1 MKSLHKTL
9 DIIEA
14 VAERGAVGIREL
26 SSITG
31 FPPTTIHRI
40 TSTLVKRQ
48 YLDQNPITKTYALS
62 LRFLELGTRVEEQFD
77 ISAIAGPYLQRLRNE
92 TEESANL
99 AILDGD
105 EVVYVQQANSEKS
118 MLKIFTRLGARVP
131 VYATGVGKMFMSRWK
146 KSELDSYLQRVDR
159 RAYTPNTLV
168 SRASILTELARIS
181 STGFAVDN
189 EEMEIGVRCVAALVF
204 DYTGKAVAAVSIS
217 GAALRIT
224 PARIEYFGEKVKQCA
239 EAISAK
245 LGNKPQ
251 A

>member
-9 DIIEA
+9 DIIEV

-77 ISAIAGPYLQRLRNE
+77 ISAIAGPYLQRLRTE

-105 EVVYVQQANSEKS
+105 EVVYVQQAKSEKS
-118 MLKIFTRLGARVP
+118 MLKIFTRLGARAP
-131 VYATGVGKMFMSRWK
+131 VYTTGVGKIFMSQWK
-146 KSELDSYLQRVDR
+146 ESKLDSYLQRVDR

-168 SRASILTELARIS
+168 SRAAIMAELARIS
-181 STGFAVDN
+181 TTGFAVDN
-189 EEMEIGVRCVAALVF
+189 EEMETGVRCVAALVF

-224 PARIEYFGEKVKQCA
+224 PERIEYFGGKVKQCT
-239 EAISAK
+239 EAISTK
-245 LGNKPQ
+245 LGYKP
-251 A
+251 